1 MFSRELMLVI
11 LNFKI
16 KRKEKMN
23 PWRCATT
30 KCSSSKLETKV
41 SHATAQELRSSASR
55 TEKAPSLGDLF
66 KLFYGSKN
74 HQLARERPQKLPKGC
89 LTSPWSS
96 ETTRES
102 TRRQSWISFPPSFLF
117 FLSIR
122 KWFNFIFLFKSFKY
136 RFHCCY
142 VCVCDSESKKKPR
155 ENRKKEEAKMLYW
168 SIKWKKFF

>member
-1 MFSRELMLVI
+1 MFSRELMLVN

-16 KRKEKMN
+16 KRKEKVN

-55 TEKAPSLGDLF
+55 TEKAPSLGDSF

-102 TRRQSWISFPPSFLF
+102 TPRQSWISFPPTFHF
-117 FLSIR
+117 FLSIKR
-122 KWFNFIFLFKSFKY
+122 WFNFFFLFTSFKY
-136 RFHCCY
+136 RFHCLFY
-142 VCVCDSESKKKPR
+142 VCVCDSESKKKA
-155 ENRKKEEAKMLYW
+155 NRK
-168 SIKWKKFF
+168 